1 MARKH
6 RVWRFQRGTMSGS
19 NIVSAMTHD
28 RTLVM
33 HFAIDPV
40 WLLNF
45 NERFTFYAVAMVV
58 GTTAEPRLRIL
69 REVTEGEWK

>member
-1 MARKH
+1 
-6 RVWRFQRGTMSGS
+6 
-19 NIVSAMTHD
+19 MTHD

-58 GTTAEPRLRIL
+58 GTTAEASPEDLERSH
-69 REVTEGEWK
+69 